1 MPVFDYKG
9 RNKQGELTAGKID
22 SINIQ
27 SVAGWLMSIGI
38 TPILITPQ
46 IEPRRMPKW
55 LRQLGSG
62 PAVSDVEVL
71 LFTKQMGTMIRA
83 GVPIMQALAGI
94 QKSTSRE
101 RFADVIQMLR
111 NDLDKGVELSGALA
125 RHPKYFSEYYVAMV
139 RLGEGTGNLEEAFQ
153 RLFSQLEFEKHM
165 KQKIKGALRYPTF
178 VLLAIAIAIA
188 ILSLWVIPIF
198 AKVYAGMKV
207 QLPLLTRVLLGTSD
221 FAVNYWWAVLA
232 FIVLAMFGFR
242 SWTST
247 KVGRYRW
254 DKAKLKFP
262 VFGGII
268 TKATIARFAFTFASA
283 TRSGMPLVSAF
294 SIVSR
299 VVENAFYEERILQ
312 MRDGVE
318 RGDSIL
324 RVATTAGI
332 FSPLELQ
339 MMAVGEETGNMDEMV
354 EQVARMYQE
363 EVDYEVSRLSET
375 IEPLLLAA
383 MGILVTIL
391 MLGIF
396 LPLWDLGAAARKH

>member
-9 RNKQGELTAGKID
+9 RNRQGELTIGKID

-27 SVAGWLMSIGI
+27 SVAGWLTSIGI
-38 TPILITPQ
+38 TPIIITPQ
-46 IEPRRMPKW
+46 LEPKRLPKW
-55 LRQLGSG
+55 LRNLGAG
-62 PAVSDVEVL
+62 PVVSDAEVM

-111 NDLDKGVELSGALA
+111 NDLDKGVELSGAMA
-125 RHPKYFSEYYVAMV
+125 RHSKYFSEYYVAMV
-139 RLGEGTGNLEEAFQ
+139 RLGEGTGRLDEAFQ
-153 RLFSQLEFEKHM
+153 KLFVQLEFEKHM

-178 VLLAIAIAIA
+178 VFIAIAVAIA

-198 AKVYAGMKV
+198 AKVYAGMRV
-207 QLPLLTRVLLGTSD
+207 ELPFLTRLLLGTSS

-232 FIVLAMFGFR
+232 FIVLGMFAFR

-247 KVGRYRW
+247 KIGRYKW
-254 DKAKLKFP
+254 DKFKLKLP
-262 VFGGII
+262 VFGNII
-268 TKATIARFAFTFASA
+268 IKATIARFAFTFASA

-294 SIVSR
+294 GIVSR

-354 EQVARMYQE
+354 EQVALMYQE

-383 MGILVTIL
+383 MGVLVTIL

-396 LPLWDLGAAARKH
+396 LPLWDLSAVARKH

>member
-9 RNKQGELTAGKID
+9 RNKQGELTIGKID

-38 TPILITPQ
+38 TPIIITPQ
-46 IEPRRMPKW
+46 TEPRRLPKW
-55 LRQLGSG
+55 LRTLGAG
-62 PAVSDVEVL
+62 PTVSDAEVM

-111 NDLDKGVELSGALA
+111 NDLDKGVELSGAMA
-125 RHPKYFSEYYVAMV
+125 RHPKYFTEYYVAMV
-139 RLGEGTGNLEEAFQ
+139 RLGEGTGRLDEAFQ
-153 RLFSQLEFEKHM
+153 KLFVQLEFEKHM

-178 VLLAIAIAIA
+178 VFIAIAVAIA

-198 AKVYAGMKV
+198 AKVYAGMRV
-207 QLPLLTRVLLGTSD
+207 ELPFLTRLLLGTSN

-232 FIVLAMFGFR
+232 FIVLGMFAFR

-247 KVGRYRW
+247 KIGRYKW
-254 DKAKLKFP
+254 DKFKLKLP
-262 VFGGII
+262 VFGNII
-268 TKATIARFAFTFASA
+268 IKATIARFAFTFASA

-354 EQVARMYQE
+354 EQVALMYQE

-375 IEPLLLAA
+375 IEPLLLAG
-383 MGILVTIL
+383 MGVLVTIL

-396 LPLWDLGAAARKH
+396 LPLWDLSAVARKH

>member
-1 MPVFDYKG
+1 
-9 RNKQGELTAGKID
+9 
-22 SINIQ
+22 
-27 SVAGWLMSIGI
+27 
-38 TPILITPQ
+38 
-46 IEPRRMPKW
+46 
-55 LRQLGSG
+55 
-62 PAVSDVEVL
+62 
-71 LFTKQMGTMIRA
+71 
-83 GVPIMQALAGI
+83 
-94 QKSTSRE
+94 
-101 RFADVIQMLR
+101 
-111 NDLDKGVELSGALA
+111 VELSGALA
-125 RHPKYFSEYYVAMV
+125 RHPKYFTEYYVAMV
-139 RLGEGTGNLEEAFQ
+139 RLGEGTGRLDEAFQ
-153 RLFSQLEFEKHM
+153 RLFTQLEFEKHM

-178 VLLAIAIAIA
+178 VMLAIVVAVA

-207 QLPLLTRVLLGTSD
+207 ELPFLTRLLLGVSD

-232 FIVLAMFGFR
+232 FIVLGMFGFR
-242 SWTST
+242 TWTST

-268 TKATIARFAFTFASA
+268 IKATIARFAFTFASA

-354 EQVARMYQE
+354 EQVAIMYQE
-363 EVDYEVSRLSET
+363 EVDYEVGRLSET

-396 LPLWDLGAAARKH
+396 LPLWDLSAVSRKR

>member
-38 TPILITPQ
+38 TPIIIIPQ
-46 IEPRRMPKW
+46 AEPKRLPKW
-55 LRQLGSG
+55 LRDLGGG

-125 RHPKYFSEYYVAMV
+125 RHPKYFTEYYVAMV
-139 RLGEGTGNLEEAFQ
+139 RLGEGTGELDDAFQ
-153 RLFSQLEFEKHM
+153 RLFLQLEFEKHM

-178 VLLAIAIAIA
+178 VLIAISVAIA

-207 QLPLLTRVLLGTSD
+207 ELPFLTRLLLGTSD

-232 FIVLAMFGFR
+232 FIVLGMFAFR

-247 KVGRYRW
+247 KAGRYKW
-254 DKAKLKFP
+254 DKTKLKLP

-268 TKATIARFAFTFASA
+268 TKATIARFAFTFSSA

-294 SIVSR
+294 GIVSR

-396 LPLWDLGAAARKH
+396 LPLWDLSAAARKH